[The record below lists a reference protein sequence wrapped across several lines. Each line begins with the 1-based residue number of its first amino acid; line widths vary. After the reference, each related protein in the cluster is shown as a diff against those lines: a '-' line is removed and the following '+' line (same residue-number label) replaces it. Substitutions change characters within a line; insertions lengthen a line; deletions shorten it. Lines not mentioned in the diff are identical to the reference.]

1 MALKITTQIGTD
13 KGITSEAY
21 VRIADYQISKY
32 GSANF
37 RIELFQSEEDA
48 SPAVGAYP
56 TPGIGGGVARNQQIG
71 ESLYVPLT
79 KQVTET
85 ITVSR
90 MVPVQVEVE
99 EEVAGPLD
107 SDGNPTTTTVTR
119 TRTEMQEQDVEESI
133 TKTVPDLTSAEGI
146 DVFEFGYGHLK
157 TKLEG
162 LFGAD
167 NVVDC

>member
-1 MALKITTQIGTD
+1 MALKITSQIGTD

-37 RIELFQSEEDA
+37 RIELFQSQEDA
-48 SPAVGAYP
+48 TPLGSYP
-56 TPGIGGGVARNQQIG
+56 GMGGGTARNQQIG
-71 ESLYVPLT
+71 ESLYVALT
-79 KQVTET
+79 KQVEET
-85 ITVSR
+85 ITVKR
-90 MVPVQVEVE
+90 MVPVQVEFE

-107 SDGNPTTTTVTR
+107 EDGNPTSTTVTR
-119 TRTEMQEQDVEESI
+119 TRTELQEQDVEETI
-133 TKTVPDLTSAEGI
+133 TKTVPDLSSAEDV

>member
-37 RIELFQSEEDA
+37 RIELYQSEEEA
-48 SPAVGAYP
+48 SPSGNY
-56 TPGIGGGVARNQQIG
+56 PGIGSGVARNQQIG
-71 ESLYVPLT
+71 ESLYVSMT
-79 KQVTET
+79 KQVEET
-85 ITVSR
+85 RTVQR
-90 MVPVQVEVE
+90 MVPVEVEFE
-99 EEVAGPLD
+99 EEVSIIDAE
-107 SDGNPTTTTVTR
+107 GNPTSTTVTR
-119 TRTEMQEQDVEESI
+119 TRTEMQEQDVEETI
-133 TKTVPDLTSAEGI
+133 TKTVPDLSSAEGV
-146 DVFEFGYGHLK
+146 DVFEFGYSHLK
-157 TKLEG
+157 MKLEG

>member
-1 MALKITTQIGTD
+1 MALKITAQIGTD

-37 RIELFQSEEDA
+37 RIEVFQSQDDA
-48 SPAVGAYP
+48 APAGGTYP
-56 TPGIGGGVARNQQIG
+56 GMGGSVARNQQIG
-71 ESLYVPLT
+71 ESLYVSLT
-79 KQVTET
+79 QQVEET
-85 ITVSR
+85 RTVQR
-90 MVPVQVEVE
+90 MVPVQVEFE

-107 SDGNPTTTTVTR
+107 EEGNPTSTTVTR
-119 TRTEMQEQDVEESI
+119 TRTEMQEQDVEETI
-133 TKTVPDLTSAEGI
+133 TKTVPDLSSAEGV
-146 DVFEFGYGHLK
+146 DVFAFGYGHLK

-162 LFGAD
+162 LFGAA

>member
-48 SPAVGAYP
+48 TPPTSYP
-56 TPGIGGGVARNQQIG
+56 GMGSGTARNQQIG
-71 ESLYVPLT
+71 ESLYVALT
-79 KQVTET
+79 KQVEET
-85 ITVSR
+85 ITVKR
-90 MVPVQVEVE
+90 MVSVQVEFE
-99 EEVAGPLD
+99 EEAVGPLD
-107 SDGNPTTTTVTR
+107 SDGNPTSTTVTR
-119 TRTEMQEQDVEESI
+119 TRTEMQEQDVEETI
-133 TKTVPDLTSAEGI
+133 TKTVPDLTSAEYV

-157 TKLEG
+157 AKLEG
-162 LFGAD
+162 LFGAA

>member
-37 RIELFQSEEDA
+37 RIELFQSQEDA
-48 SPAVGAYP
+48 APAGG
-56 TPGIGGGVARNQQIG
+56 TFPGMGGGVARNQQIG
-71 ESLYVPLT
+71 ESLYVPMT
-79 KQVTET
+79 QQVDET
-85 ITVSR
+85 RTVQR
-90 MVPVQVEVE
+90 MIPVQVEFE

-107 SDGNPTTTTVTR
+107 EEGNPTSTTVTR
-119 TRTEMQEQDVEESI
+119 TRTEMQEQDVEETI
-133 TKTVPDLTSAEGI
+133 TKTVPDLSSAEGV

-157 TKLEG
+157 MKLEG

>member
-37 RIELFQSEEDA
+37 RIEIFQSEDDVM
-48 SPAVGAYP
+48 PLGMYP
-56 TPGIGGGVARNQQIG
+56 GMNNGTARNQQIG
-71 ESLYVPLT
+71 DSLYVNLT
-79 KQVTET
+79 KQVEET
-85 ITVSR
+85 VTIKR
-90 MVPVQVEVE
+90 MVPVQVEFE

-107 SDGNPTTTTVTR
+107 DEGNPTSTTVTR
-119 TRTEMQEQDVEESI
+119 TRTEMQEQDVEETI
-133 TKTVPDLTSAEGI
+133 TKTVPDLSSAESV
-146 DVFEFGYGHLK
+146 DVFAFGYGHLR
-157 TKLEG
+157 TKLKD
-162 LFGAD
+162 LFGLD

>member
-48 SPAVGAYP
+48 TPATSYP
-56 TPGIGGGVARNQQIG
+56 GMGGGVARNQQIG
-71 ESLYVPLT
+71 ESLYVALT
-79 KQVTET
+79 KQVEET
-85 ITVSR
+85 ITVKR
-90 MVPVQVEVE
+90 MVPVQVEFE

-107 SDGNPTTTTVTR
+107 SDGNPTSTTVTR
-119 TRTEMQEQDVEESI
+119 TRTEMQEQDVEETI
-133 TKTVPDLTSAEGI
+133 TKTVPDLTSAEDV

-157 TKLEG
+157 AKLEG
-162 LFGAD
+162 LFGAA

>member
-1 MALKITTQIGTD
+1 MAIKITAQIGTD

-37 RIELFQSEEDA
+37 RIELFQSEEDVA
-48 SPAVGAYP
+48 SPG
-56 TPGIGGGVARNQQIG
+56 TPGIYPGMGGGIARNQQIG
-71 ESLYVPLT
+71 ESLYVAMT
-79 KQVTET
+79 KQVSET
-85 ITVSR
+85 VTVKR
-90 MVPVQVEVE
+90 MVSVETS
-99 EEVAGPLD
+99 EEVSVPSPVEG
-107 SDGNPTTTTVTR
+107 GEPTTQTVTR
-119 TRTEMQEQDVEESI
+119 YSMEEQDVEETI
-133 TKTVPDLTSAEGI
+133 TKTVPDLSSAEGI
-146 DVFEFGYGHLK
+146 DIFEFGYAHLK